1 MRKYLLKTLAAGC
14 GLLLTAASYGIAADY
29 EHTVEAKSM
38 TFSWKIAGDKLA
50 AKVSAKTEGWV
61 GIGINPSEKMK
72 DANFILG
79 YVKDGQVTIV
89 DHFGNSSNGHK
100 DDVDLK
106 GTSDVTVV
114 GGSEENDVTTI
125 EFLIPLASA
134 DKTDGN
140 IEVGGDTTVL
150 LAYGAGRDSFRT
162 KHKERAK
169 MIINLSTGEVK

>member
-1 MRKYLLKTLAAGC
+1 MRNYLTKTVAAGC
-14 GLLLTAASYGIAADY
+14 CLLLTAASYGMAAEYD
-29 EHTVEAKSM
+29 HTVEAKNM
-38 TFSWKIAGDKLA
+38 TFSWKIEGDKLA

-61 GIGINPSEKMK
+61 GVGFNPSEKMK

-79 YVKDGQVTIV
+79 YVKDGKVTIV
-89 DHFGNSSNGHK
+89 DDFGNTATGHK

-125 EFLIPLASA
+125 EFIIPLTSA

-140 IEVGGDTTVL
+140 LDVNGDTTVL
-150 LAYGAGRDSFRT
+150 LAYGAGRDSFKT
-162 KHKERAK
+162 KHKERSK
-169 MIINLSTGEVK
+169 MLINLSTGVVK